1 MVDAVPTPPA
11 PPPPKPPAPL
21 PRLATVRQWTPI
33 VMILVSAAIGIG
45 AAFGFDVCGAL
56 ASAGVHFDACSVL
69 PAVSP

>member
-11 PPPPKPPAPL
+11 PPPLPSPP

-56 ASAGVHFDACSVL
+56 ASAGVHFDACPVL